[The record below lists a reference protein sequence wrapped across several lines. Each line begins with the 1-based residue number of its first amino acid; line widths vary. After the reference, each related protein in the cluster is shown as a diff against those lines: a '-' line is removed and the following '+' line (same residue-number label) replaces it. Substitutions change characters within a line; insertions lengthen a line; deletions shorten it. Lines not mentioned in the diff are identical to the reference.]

1 MMMNDPY
8 SVTMPPPTSAAKTG
22 ARDFTVRCSTRRKW
36 NTCTHAELQRRG
48 SMKALSSPLIDD
60 SLQGLETRETKQNA
74 AGLISHSLG
83 FPFSEGAGGWPQV
96 ASLLSS
102 AVRFRRD
109 LTKTNPSFHQFE
121 SIFRLF
127 YCYFSCLQKS

>member
-1 MMMNDPY
+1 
-8 SVTMPPPTSAAKTG
+8 
-22 ARDFTVRCSTRRKW
+22 
-36 NTCTHAELQRRG
+36 
-48 SMKALSSPLIDD
+48 MKALSSPLIDD

-83 FPFSEGAGGWPQV
+83 FPFLEGAGGWPQV

-109 LTKTNPSFHQFE
+109 LKKDKPFFSSVWIHLQAVLLLFFLFTKV
-121 SIFRLF
+121 R
-127 YCYFSCLQKS
+127 